1 MSVARVENVVNTP
14 LGERRIEGKFAY
26 SPKDM
31 IERHR
36 FSIFYSFDFCHFIDL
51 ALFSGLCKSF
61 KLTNCRGNLNIK

>member
-26 SPKDM
+26 SSEDM

-36 FSIFYSFDFCHFIDL
+36 FSIFIRLIFAISSI
-51 ALFSGLCKSF
+51 
-61 KLTNCRGNLNIK
+61 